1 VYASGGT
8 RVMHARGVYQ
18 KAFLPDIHGEA
29 VVMID
34 YKFKPAPDGRSLITS
49 AVTGYVKLN
58 SGFLTAATRLV
69 TPVARAKADREAK
82 LLVKVFAK
90 VSRAAEENPAALVQE
105 LAQQPD
111 VMPRELAEFRR
122 LLNVP

>member
-1 VYASGGT
+1 
-8 RVMHARGVYQ
+8 
-18 KAFLPDIHGEA
+18 
-29 VVMID
+29 
-34 YKFKPAPDGRSLITS
+34 
-49 AVTGYVKLN
+49 
-58 SGFLTAATRLV
+58 V